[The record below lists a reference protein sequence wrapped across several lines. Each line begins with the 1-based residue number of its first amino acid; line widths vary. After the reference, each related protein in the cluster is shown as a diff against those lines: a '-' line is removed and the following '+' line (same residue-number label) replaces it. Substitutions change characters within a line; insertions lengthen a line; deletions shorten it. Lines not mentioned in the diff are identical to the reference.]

1 MQRYTVVLT
10 PEQDGSAYNVTIPAL
25 PGCFTWGATVEEALA
40 MAREAGCSTSREKMT
55 PRRPTP
61 MSPSSLRCPLTS
73 RRPLLSRQ
81 AKPRHGGLAAKVS

>member
-40 MAREAGCSTSREKMT
+40 MAREAVMLYLQGEDDPPPPDADVAIVAS
-55 PRRPTP
+55 
-61 MSPSSLRCPLTS
+61 
-73 RRPLLSRQ
+73 
-81 AKPRHGGLAAKVS
+81 VSIDEPAPAPV